1 MQLLLGNEQV
11 VLRNGITA
19 WTTTM
24 PDEKEEPNQVMFLYE
39 DKIISLAGSASMG
52 ILLEFAGN
60 LSLDKNSR

>member
-1 MQLLLGNEQV
+1 
-11 VLRNGITA
+11 
-19 WTTTM
+19 M